1 MSKINYNQIKPNT
14 FILPKKHK
22 YFDNICI
29 YKSGNFL
36 ISIHQT
42 FSKIIKDEQV
52 YELMQFN
59 QKTFSKR
66 QRSKVL
72 KFLLKKYV

>member
-14 FILPKKHK
+14 FISPKKHK
-22 YFDNICI
+22 YFDNNCF
-29 YKSGNFL
+29 YGAGNYL
-36 ISIHQT
+36 ISIYQIYT
-42 FSKIIKDEQV
+42 KITKNEQV